1 MPAAGSPMQKAGKL
15 IIVNAAPYETRV
27 ATLESGI
34 LVDLLIERG
43 EDRNSVGNIYN
54 GKVIRVLPGM
64 QAAFVDIAMDK
75 AGFLFAGD
83 FVTPQLEFETDPAEE
98 TVLPE
103 DIGIRPAR
111 YPQDHF
117 LPPIEGLIREGQHLL
132 VQVAKEPLGTKGA
145 RITSH
150 ISLPGR
156 HLVLLTWSP
165 HIGIS
170 RRIEDTEE
178 RDRLARIVETIRPE
192 GMGAIVRTAAEGRS
206 EAELKADMDYLVR
219 LWETIRRKSET
230 SAAPALIHRELS
242 LSLRAVRDLFSS
254 EGDRIVVDSE
264 EEHAR
269 IRSFASQFFP
279 RIQDYI
285 ELYRGP
291 EPVFDHYGIE
301 IEVTRA
307 LDKKVWLK
315 SGGYIV
321 IEQTEALTVVDV
333 NTGKYVGRSS
343 LEDTTVKINL
353 EAVKEIVYQLR
364 LRNIGGII
372 IIDFIDMKSEE
383 NREKVYNALVDA
395 LRADRSKTTI
405 CKISELGLVEMTRK
419 RVRESLGRSL
429 SEACPYCSG
438 EGVLKSKKTICYE
451 VFRSL
456 ERQALLLSGKQVSLY
471 VHPALAEE
479 LFGEERRFLEI
490 LEQRFGMKV
499 NISASEK
506 FHIEQ
511 YRIEPS

>member
-1 MPAAGSPMQKAGKL
+1 MQKASKL
-15 IIVNAAPYETRV
+15 IVVNAAPYETRV

-34 LVDLLIERG
+34 LVELLIERG

-64 QAAFVDIAMDK
+64 QAAFVDIGMDK

-83 FVTPQLEFETDPAEE
+83 FVTPQLEFDADPVEDP
-98 TVLPE
+98 VLPE
-103 DIGIRPAR
+103 EIGIRPAR
-111 YPQDHF
+111 FPQDTF

-150 ISLPGR
+150 ITLPGR
-156 HLVLLTWSP
+156 HLVLLTWSA

-170 RRIEDTEE
+170 RRIEDPEE
-178 RDRLARIVETIRPE
+178 RDRLSKIVEAIRPE

-219 LWETIRRKSET
+219 LWETIRKRSEST
-230 SAAPALIHRELS
+230 AAPVLIHRELS
-242 LSLRAVRDLFSS
+242 LSLRAARDLFSS
-254 EGDRIVVDSE
+254 ESDRIAVDSQE
-264 EEHAR
+264 EYDR

-279 RIQDYI
+279 RIQDRI
-285 ELYRGP
+285 ELFGGP
-291 EPVFDHYGIE
+291 EPIFDHYGIE

-343 LEDTTVKINL
+343 LEETTAKINL

-383 NREKVYNALVDA
+383 NREKVYNALVDT

-429 SEACPYCSG
+429 SDGCPYCSG
-438 EGVLKSKKTICYE
+438 EGVIKSKKTICYD
-451 VFRSL
+451 VFRAL
-456 ERQALLLSGKQVSLY
+456 ERQGLVLSGKQVSLY

-490 LEQRFGMKV
+490 LEQRYGMKV
-499 NISASEK
+499 NISASDK
-506 FHIEQ
+506 YHIEQ
-511 YRIEPS
+511 YRIEPA

>member
-1 MPAAGSPMQKAGKL
+1 M
-15 IIVNAAPYETRV
+15 
-27 ATLESGI
+27 
-34 LVDLLIERG
+34 
-43 EDRNSVGNIYN
+43 
-54 GKVIRVLPGM
+54 
-64 QAAFVDIAMDK
+64 
-75 AGFLFAGD
+75 
-83 FVTPQLEFETDPAEE
+83 
-98 TVLPE
+98 
-103 DIGIRPAR
+103 
-111 YPQDHF
+111 
-117 LPPIEGLIREGQHLL
+117 
-132 VQVAKEPLGTKGA
+132 AKEPLGTKGA

-150 ISLPGR
+150 TTLPGR
-156 HLVLLTWSP
+156 HLVLLTWSS

-178 RDRLARIVETIRPE
+178 RDRLSKIVETIRPE

-219 LWETIRRKSET
+219 LWETIRKKSE
-230 SAAPALIHRELS
+230 SAAAPVLIHRELS

-254 EGDRIVVDSE
+254 ESDRIAVDSQE
-264 EEHAR
+264 EYDR

-279 RIQDYI
+279 RIQDRI
-285 ELYRGP
+285 ELFSGS
-291 EPVFDHYGIE
+291 EPIFDHFGIE

-343 LEDTTVKINL
+343 LEETTAKINL

-364 LRNIGGII
+364 LCNIGGII

-383 NREKVYNALVDA
+383 NREKVYNALVDT

-429 SEACPYCSG
+429 SDGCPYCSG
-438 EGVLKSKKTICYE
+438 EGVIKSKKTICYD
-451 VFRSL
+451 VFRAL
-456 ERQALLLSGKQVSLY
+456 ERQALILSGKQVSLY

-490 LEQRFGMKV
+490 LELRYGMKV
-499 NISASEK
+499 NISASDK
-506 FHIEQ
+506 YHVEQ
-511 YRIEPS
+511 YRIEPT

>member
-1 MPAAGSPMQKAGKL
+1 M
-15 IIVNAAPYETRV
+15 
-27 ATLESGI
+27 
-34 LVDLLIERG
+34 
-43 EDRNSVGNIYN
+43 
-54 GKVIRVLPGM
+54 VL
-64 QAAFVDIAMDK
+64 
-75 AGFLFAGD
+75 
-83 FVTPQLEFETDPAEE
+83 
-98 TVLPE
+98 
-103 DIGIRPAR
+103 
-111 YPQDHF
+111 
-117 LPPIEGLIREGQHLL
+117 
-132 VQVAKEPLGTKGA
+132 
-145 RITSH
+145 
-150 ISLPGR
+150 
-156 HLVLLTWSP
+156 

-170 RRIEDTEE
+170 RRIEDPEE
-178 RDRLARIVETIRPE
+178 RDRLSKIVEAIRPE

-219 LWETIRRKSET
+219 LWETIRKKSE
-230 SAAPALIHRELS
+230 SAAAPVLIHRELS

-254 EGDRIVVDSE
+254 ENDRISVDSQE
-264 EEHAR
+264 EYDR

-279 RIQDYI
+279 RIQDRI
-285 ELYRGP
+285 ELFSGP
-291 EPVFDHYGIE
+291 EPIFDHFGIE

-343 LEDTTVKINL
+343 LEETTAKINL

-383 NREKVYNALVDA
+383 NREKVYNALVDT

-429 SEACPYCSG
+429 SDGCPYCSG
-438 EGVLKSKKTICYE
+438 EGVIKSKKTICYD
-451 VFRSL
+451 VFRTL
-456 ERQALLLSGKQVSLY
+456 ERQGLVLSGKQVSLY

-490 LEQRFGMKV
+490 LEQRYGMKV
-499 NISASEK
+499 NISASDK
-506 FHIEQ
+506 YHIEQ
-511 YRIEPS
+511 YRIEPC

>member
-1 MPAAGSPMQKAGKL
+1 MQKASKL
-15 IIVNAAPYETRV
+15 IVVNAAPYETRV

-34 LVDLLIERG
+34 LVELLIERG

-64 QAAFVDIAMDK
+64 QAAFVDIGMDK

-83 FVTPQLEFETDPAEE
+83 FVTPQLEFDTDPAEE
-98 TVLPE
+98 PVLPE
-103 DIGIRPAR
+103 EIGIRQAR
-111 YPQDHF
+111 FPQDTF
-117 LPPIEGLIREGQHLL
+117 VPPIEGLIREGQHLL

-150 ISLPGR
+150 ITLPGR
-156 HLVLLTWSP
+156 HLVLLTWSA

-170 RRIEDTEE
+170 RRIEDPEE
-178 RDRLARIVETIRPE
+178 RERLSKIVETIRPE

-206 EAELKADMDYLVR
+206 EAELKADMEYLVR
-219 LWETIRRKSET
+219 LWETIRKRSEST
-230 SAAPALIHRELS
+230 AAPVLIHRELS

-254 EGDRIVVDSE
+254 ESDRIAVDSQE
-264 EEHAR
+264 EYDR

-279 RIQDYI
+279 RIQDLI
-285 ELYRGP
+285 ELFGGP
-291 EPVFDHYGIE
+291 EPIFDHYGIE

-343 LEDTTVKINL
+343 LEETTAKINL

-429 SEACPYCSG
+429 SDACPYCSG
-438 EGVLKSKKTICYE
+438 EGVIKSKKTICYDI
-451 VFRSL
+451 FRAL
-456 ERQALLLSGKQVSLY
+456 ERQSLLLSGKQVSLY

-490 LEQRFGMKV
+490 LEQRYGMKV
-499 NISASEK
+499 NISASDK
-506 FHIEQ
+506 YHVEQ
-511 YRIEPS
+511 YRIEPA

>member
-1 MPAAGSPMQKAGKL
+1 
-15 IIVNAAPYETRV
+15 
-27 ATLESGI
+27 
-34 LVDLLIERG
+34 
-43 EDRNSVGNIYN
+43 
-54 GKVIRVLPGM
+54 
-64 QAAFVDIAMDK
+64 
-75 AGFLFAGD
+75 
-83 FVTPQLEFETDPAEE
+83 
-98 TVLPE
+98 
-103 DIGIRPAR
+103 
-111 YPQDHF
+111 
-117 LPPIEGLIREGQHLL
+117 
-132 VQVAKEPLGTKGA
+132 VAKEPLGTKGA

-150 ISLPGR
+150 ITLPGR
-156 HLVLLTWSP
+156 YLVLLTWSS

-170 RRIEDTEE
+170 RRIEDPTERE
-178 RDRLARIVETIRPE
+178 RLTRIVESFRPE
-192 GMGAIVRTAAEGRS
+192 GMGAIVRTAAEGGS

-219 LWETIRRKSET
+219 LWETIRKRSEV
-230 SAAPALIHRELS
+230 SAAPAMIHRELS
-242 LSLRAVRDLFSS
+242 LSLRSVRDLFSS
-254 EGDRIVVDSE
+254 ETDRIVVDSE
-264 EEHAR
+264 EEHNR
-269 IRSFASQFFP
+269 IRTFASQFFP
-279 RIQDYI
+279 RIQDRI
-285 ELYRGP
+285 ELYRGT

-383 NREKVYNALVDA
+383 NREKVYNALVDT

-451 VFRSL
+451 VFRAL
-456 ERQALLLSGKQVSLY
+456 ERQALLLSGRQVSLY

-490 LEQRFGMKV
+490 LEHRYGMKV

-506 FHIEQ
+506 YHIEQ

>member
-1 MPAAGSPMQKAGKL
+1 MQKASKL
-15 IIVNAAPYETRV
+15 IVVNAAPYETRV

-34 LVDLLIERG
+34 LVELLIERG

-64 QAAFVDIAMDK
+64 QAAFVDVGMDK

-83 FVTPQLEFETDPAEE
+83 FVTPQLEFDTDPAEE
-98 TVLPE
+98 AVLPE

-111 YPQDHF
+111 YPQEHF

-150 ISLPGR
+150 ITLPGR
-156 HLVLLTWSP
+156 YLVLLTWSP

-170 RRIEDTEE
+170 RRIEDAEE
-178 RDRLARIVETIRPE
+178 RDRLSRIVEAIRPE

-206 EAELKADMDYLVR
+206 DAELKADMDYLVR
-219 LWETIRRKSET
+219 LWETVRRRSESST
-230 SAAPALIHRELS
+230 APVLIHRELS
-242 LSLRAVRDLFSS
+242 LSLRSVRDLFSS
-254 EGDRIVVDSE
+254 EADRIVVDSE
-264 EEHAR
+264 EEYNR

-279 RIQDYI
+279 RIQDRI
-285 ELYRGP
+285 ELYQGP
-291 EPVFDHYGIE
+291 EPLFDHYGIE

-321 IEQTEALTVVDV
+321 IEQTEALTVIDV

-451 VFRSL
+451 VFRAL
-456 ERQALLLSGKQVSLY
+456 ERQGLLLSGKQVSLY

-490 LEQRFGMKV
+490 LEQRYGMKV

-506 FHIEQ
+506 YHIEQ
-511 YRIEPS
+511 YRIEPA

>member
-1 MPAAGSPMQKAGKL
+1 MQKASKL
-15 IIVNAAPYETRV
+15 IVVNAAPYETRV

-34 LVDLLIERG
+34 LVELLIERG
-43 EDRNSVGNIYN
+43 EDRNTVGTIYN

-64 QAAFVDIAMDK
+64 QAAFVDIGMDK

-83 FVTPQLEFETDPAEE
+83 FVTPQLEFDTDPSEAP
-98 TVLPE
+98 VLPE
-103 DIGIRPAR
+103 EIGIRPAR
-111 YPQDHF
+111 FPQDAF

-150 ISLPGR
+150 ITLPGR
-156 HLVLLTWSP
+156 HLVLLTWSN

-170 RRIEDTEE
+170 RRIEDPEE
-178 RDRLARIVETIRPE
+178 RNRLSKIVETIRPE
-192 GMGAIVRTAAEGRS
+192 GMGAIVRTAAEGGS
-206 EAELKADMDYLVR
+206 EAELKADMEYLVR
-219 LWETIRRKSET
+219 LWETIRKRSE
-230 SAAPALIHRELS
+230 SAAAPVLIHRELS

-254 EGDRIVVDSE
+254 ESDRIAVDSRE
-264 EEHAR
+264 EYDR

-279 RIQDYI
+279 RIQDRI
-285 ELYRGP
+285 EMFSGP
-291 EPVFDHYGIE
+291 EPIFDHYGIE

-343 LEDTTVKINL
+343 LEETTTKINL

-372 IIDFIDMKSEE
+372 IIDFIDMKDGE
-383 NREKVYNALVDA
+383 NRDKVYNALVDT

-429 SEACPYCSG
+429 SDACPYCSG
-438 EGVLKSKKTICYE
+438 EGVIKSKKTICYD
-451 VFRSL
+451 VFRAL
-456 ERQALLLSGKQVSLY
+456 ERQGLILSGKQVSLY

-479 LFGEERRFLEI
+479 LFGEERPFLEM
-490 LEQRFGMKV
+490 LEQRYGMKV
-499 NISASEK
+499 NISASDK
-506 FHIEQ
+506 YHVEQ

>member
-1 MPAAGSPMQKAGKL
+1 MQKASKL
-15 IIVNAAPYETRV
+15 IVINAAPYETRV

-34 LVDLLIERG
+34 LVELLIERG
-43 EDRNSVGNIYN
+43 EDRNTVGNIYN

-64 QAAFVDIAMDK
+64 QAAFVDIGMDK

-83 FVTPQLEFETDPAEE
+83 FVTPQLEFDTDPSEE

-111 YPQDHF
+111 YPQEHF

-150 ISLPGR
+150 ITLPGR
-156 HLVLLTWSP
+156 HLVLLTWSA
-165 HIGIS
+165 HIGVS

-178 RDRLARIVETIRPE
+178 RDRLSKIVETIRPE

-219 LWETIRRKSET
+219 LWETIRKRSEST
-230 SAAPALIHRELS
+230 AAPVLIHRELS

-254 EGDRIVVDSE
+254 ESDRIAVDSQ
-264 EEHAR
+264 EEHDR

-279 RIQDYI
+279 RIQDRI
-285 ELYRGP
+285 ELFGGP
-291 EPVFDHYGIE
+291 EPIFDHYGIE

-343 LEDTTVKINL
+343 LEETTAKINL

-383 NREKVYNALVDA
+383 NREKVYNALVDT

-429 SEACPYCSG
+429 SDACPYCSG
-438 EGVLKSKKTICYE
+438 EGVIKSKKTICYD
-451 VFRSL
+451 VFRAL
-456 ERQALLLSGKQVSLY
+456 ERQGLVLSGKQVSLY

-479 LFGEERRFLEI
+479 LFGEERRFLEL
-490 LEQRFGMKV
+490 LEQRYGMKV
-499 NISASEK
+499 NISASDK
-506 FHIEQ
+506 YHIEQ
-511 YRIEPS
+511 YRIEPA

>member
-1 MPAAGSPMQKAGKL
+1 MQKASKL
-15 IIVNAAPYETRV
+15 IVVNAAPYETRV

-34 LVDLLIERG
+34 LVELLIERG

-64 QAAFVDIAMDK
+64 QAAFIDIGMDK

-83 FVTPQLEFETDPAEE
+83 FVTPQLEFDTAPTEE
-98 TVLPE
+98 PVLPDE
-103 DIGIRPAR
+103 IGIRPAR
-111 YPQDHF
+111 LPQDTF
-117 LPPIEGLIREGQHLL
+117 VPPIEGLIREGQHLL

-150 ISLPGR
+150 ITLPGR
-156 HLVLLTWSP
+156 HLVLLTWSS

-170 RRIEDTEE
+170 RRIEDPEE
-178 RDRLARIVETIRPE
+178 RDRLSKIVETIRPE

-219 LWETIRRKSET
+219 LWDTVRKKSDV
-230 SAAPALIHRELS
+230 SNAPSLIHRELS
-242 LSLRAVRDLFSS
+242 LSLRAVRDLFTADM
-254 EGDRIVVDSE
+254 DRIVVDSE
-264 EEHAR
+264 EEYVR
-269 IRSFASQFFP
+269 IRNFASQFFP
-279 RIQDYI
+279 RVQDRI
-285 ELYRGP
+285 ELYDGP
-291 EPVFDHYGIE
+291 QPVFDHYGIE
-301 IEVTRA
+301 IELARA

-321 IEQTEALTVVDV
+321 IEQTEALTVIDV
-333 NTGKYVGRSS
+333 NTGKYVGRTS
-343 LEDTTVKINL
+343 LEETTVKINL

-383 NREKVYNALVDA
+383 NRDKVYQSLVDA

-405 CKISELGLVEMTRK
+405 CKISELGLVELTRK

-438 EGVLKSKKTICYE
+438 EGHIKSKKTICYE
-451 VFRSL
+451 IFRAL
-456 ERQALLLSGKQVSLY
+456 ERQAAILAGRQVSLY

-479 LFGEERRFLEI
+479 MFGGDREHIERLEN
-490 LEQRFGMKV
+490 RVGMKI
-499 NISASEK
+499 NISASDK
-506 FHIEQ
+506 LHIEQ
-511 YRIEPS
+511 YQIEHS